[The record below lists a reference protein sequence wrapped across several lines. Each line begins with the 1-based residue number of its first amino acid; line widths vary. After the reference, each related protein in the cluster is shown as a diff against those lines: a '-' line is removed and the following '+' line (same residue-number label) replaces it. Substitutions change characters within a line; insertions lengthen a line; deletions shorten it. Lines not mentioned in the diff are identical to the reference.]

1 MRQLRWAL
9 SGFLL
14 LSVLL
19 SASAWADEYTSEE
32 QRLLEAYHS
41 GELLRLHI
49 LADNDAPEAQQL
61 KLAVRN
67 AILTRFAA
75 ELNEATTADEAF
87 ARLCSLLPQ
96 MEALAADTVQR
107 AGFDLPVSAEAGVL
121 SLPEKR
127 YGQVVLPEGDYRGL
141 RITLGS
147 GEGRNWWCILF
158 PQLCL
163 ALADEEPW
171 VSPAAEPSELPSP
184 ASSELQWDSLRVLRA
199 ACGREVVVARRKGD
213 KWYVGGITNDRP
225 YTTEIALDFLP
236 AGRTFTMTSFEDGVN
251 ADLQATDYRKRVREV
266 DASTVV
272 KVEMVRNG
280 GWAAVIE

>member
-1 MRQLRWAL
+1 MRQLRWVL

-87 ARLCSLLPQ
+87 ARLCSLLPH

-163 ALADEEPW
+163 ALADEAPW
-171 VSPAAEPSELPSP
+171 VSPAA
-184 ASSELQWDSLRVLRA
+184 ASAEGLAEETAAPTPEFRWDSLRVLRCWLLWPSA
-199 ACGREVVVARRKGD
+199 ADAANVAHPEGD
-213 KWYVGGITNDRP
+213 QGH
-225 YTTEIALDFLP
+225 
-236 AGRTFTMTSFEDGVN
+236 
-251 ADLQATDYRKRVREV
+251 
-266 DASTVV
+266 
-272 KVEMVRNG
+272 
-280 GWAAVIE
+280 

>member
-1 MRQLRWAL
+1 MRQLRWVL

-49 LADNDAPEAQQL
+49 LADSDAPEAQQL
-61 KLAVRN
+61 KLAVRD
-67 AILTRFAA
+67 ALLTRFAA
-75 ELNEATTADEAF
+75 ELNEASTADEAF

-121 SLPEKR
+121 SLPEKH
-127 YGQVVLPEGDYRGL
+127 YGQIILPAGNYRGL

-184 ASSELQWDSLRVLRA
+184 ASSELQWDSLRVLRNWLLLPSAPCA
-199 ACGREVVVARRKGD
+199 ADVVHPKNDQGD
-213 KWYVGGITNDRP
+213 
-225 YTTEIALDFLP
+225 
-236 AGRTFTMTSFEDGVN
+236 
-251 ADLQATDYRKRVREV
+251 
-266 DASTVV
+266 
-272 KVEMVRNG
+272 
-280 GWAAVIE
+280 

>member
-1 MRQLRWAL
+1 MRQLRWVL

-14 LSVLL
+14 LAVLL

-49 LADNDAPEAQQL
+49 LADNDTPEAQQL

-75 ELNEATTADEAF
+75 ELNEASTADEAF

-163 ALADEEPW
+163 ALADEAPW
-171 VSPAAEPSELPSP
+171 VSPAA
-184 ASSELQWDSLRVLRA
+184 ASAEGFAEETAAPTPEVRWDSLRVLRCWLLWPSA
-199 ACGREVVVARRKGD
+199 ADAANVAHPEGD
-213 KWYVGGITNDRP
+213 QGH
-225 YTTEIALDFLP
+225 
-236 AGRTFTMTSFEDGVN
+236 
-251 ADLQATDYRKRVREV
+251 
-266 DASTVV
+266 
-272 KVEMVRNG
+272 
-280 GWAAVIE
+280 

>member
-1 MRQLRWAL
+1 MRQLRWVL

-61 KLAVRN
+61 KLAVRD

-75 ELNEATTADEAF
+75 ELNEASTADEAF
-87 ARLCSLLPQ
+87 ARLCSLLPH

-127 YGQVVLPEGDYRGL
+127 YGQVVLPEGGFLPPRSL
-141 RITLGS
+141 KAR
-147 GEGRNWWCILF
+147 
-158 PQLCL
+158 
-163 ALADEEPW
+163 
-171 VSPAAEPSELPSP
+171 PSP
-184 ASSELQWDSLRVLRA
+184 PICNGTACASCATGCSCHQRRVLR
-199 ACGREVVVARRKGD
+199 
-213 KWYVGGITNDRP
+213 T
-225 YTTEIALDFLP
+225 
-236 AGRTFTMTSFEDGVN
+236 
-251 ADLQATDYRKRVREV
+251 
-266 DASTVV
+266 
-272 KVEMVRNG
+272 
-280 GWAAVIE
+280 

>member
-1 MRQLRWAL
+1 MRQLRWVL

-61 KLAVRN
+61 KLAVRD

-75 ELNEATTADEAF
+75 ELNEASTADEAF

-127 YGQVVLPEGDYRGL
+127 YGQVVLPAQLRHGRQQRLLHARIIGDQARAGD
-141 RITLGS
+141 R
-147 GEGRNWWCILF
+147 GEGHGAL
-158 PQLCL
+158 QL
-163 ALADEEPW
+163 
-171 VSPAAEPSELPSP
+171 
-184 ASSELQWDSLRVLRA
+184 
-199 ACGREVVVARRKGD
+199 
-213 KWYVGGITNDRP
+213 GI
-225 YTTEIALDFLP
+225 IFP
-236 AGRTFTMTSFEDGVN
+236 AGAFKGIGPS
-251 ADLQATDYRKRVREV
+251 
-266 DASTVV
+266 
-272 KVEMVRNG
+272 
-280 GWAAVIE
+280 VIEDIFALTVQLDIAGGDAARALPPPDGGPTASL

>member
-61 KLAVRN
+61 KLAVRD
-67 AILTRFAA
+67 AILSRFAA

-96 MEALAADTVQR
+96 MEAVAADTVQR

-127 YGQVVLPEGDYRGL
+127 YGRWCCRRATIGGFGSPSAAAKAATGGASCFRSSVWLWRMRNHGSPLPPNLLNCRL
-141 RITLGS
+141 PHRPSFS
-147 GEGRNWWCILF
+147 GTAC
-158 PQLCL
+158 
-163 ALADEEPW
+163 
-171 VSPAAEPSELPSP
+171 
-184 ASSELQWDSLRVLRA
+184 ASCATGCSCHQRRVLR
-199 ACGREVVVARRKGD
+199 
-213 KWYVGGITNDRP
+213 T
-225 YTTEIALDFLP
+225 
-236 AGRTFTMTSFEDGVN
+236 
-251 ADLQATDYRKRVREV
+251 
-266 DASTVV
+266 
-272 KVEMVRNG
+272 
-280 GWAAVIE
+280 

>member
-1 MRQLRWAL
+1 MRQLRWVL

-75 ELNEATTADEAF
+75 ELNEASTADEAF
-87 ARLCSLLPQ
+87 ARLCSLLPH

-147 GEGRNWWCILF
+147 GEGRNSVWLWRMRNHG
-158 PQLCL
+158 
-163 ALADEEPW
+163 
-171 VSPAAEPSELPSP
+171 SPLPPNLLNCRLPHRPSFSGTAC
-184 ASSELQWDSLRVLRA
+184 ASCATGCSCHQRRVLR
-199 ACGREVVVARRKGD
+199 
-213 KWYVGGITNDRP
+213 T
-225 YTTEIALDFLP
+225 
-236 AGRTFTMTSFEDGVN
+236 
-251 ADLQATDYRKRVREV
+251 
-266 DASTVV
+266 
-272 KVEMVRNG
+272 
-280 GWAAVIE
+280 